1 MQTSFFKIAAASA
14 ALCFSSWAMA
24 QQKYQVSGTVKDQKN
39 GELLIGVNVKVAE
52 DPSINVIA
60 NEYGFYSLS
69 LPEGSYKVIISYP
82 GYKDFEQQ
90 ITVNQNTKLDLPLSP
105 QEQISK
111 AIDEV
116 VITGIKKDKI

>member
-1 MQTSFFKIAAASA
+1 
-14 ALCFSSWAMA
+14 MA

-39 GELLIGVNVKVAE
+39 GELLIGVSVKVAE

-69 LPEGSYKVIISYP
+69 LPEGNYKVIISYP
-82 GYKDFEQQ
+82 GYKDFEQE
-90 ITVNQNTKLDLPLSP
+90 ITVNQNMKLDLPLSP
-105 QEQISK
+105 QEKIAK

-116 VITGIKKDKI
+116 VITGIKKIRT